1 MDVRS
6 SGAGIGALNN
16 GPSMRLDVQDLVIV
30 A

>member
-16 GPSMRLDVQDLVIV
+16 GPSMRLDVQDLSRS
-30 A
+30 